1 MRISSELPESAE
13 MAFMIPDWLR
23 YEIREKREWLA
34 AKLLDVRRWINRQ
47 DPRIIMGITVFTV
60 LAFIIVVISLFSG
73 PEAPEIKEFEKA
85 WYYDLNTGKLFVA
98 KSGLV
103 PPIEA
108 PSGPLPDG
116 RPAGVRAHVFT
127 FAAEPNESERF
138 IGFLET
144 TDPNAEFTGS
154 GPDEGRTGGF
164 VSWGE
169 GKLIRRV
176 EDEKWVSGSS
186 KEARAILNDVF
197 APNEN
202 AERPRS
208 CIPK

>member
-1 MRISSELPESAE
+1 
-13 MAFMIPDWLR
+13 MIPDWLR
-23 YEIREKREWLA
+23 YEIRENWGKLA
-34 AKLLDVRRWINRQ
+34 AKFGILRRWINRQ
-47 DPRIIMGITVFTV
+47 DPRIIIGITVVTV
-60 LAFIIVVISLFSG
+60 FLLVVVVINLLSG
-73 PEAPEIKEFEKA
+73 PEAPEIKEFKKA

-103 PPIEA
+103 LPIEA

-127 FAAEPNESERF
+127 FAAEPNESDRF

-144 TDPNAEFTGS
+144 TDPNAAINSSGS
-154 GPDEGRTGGF
+154 DVGRRGGF
-164 VSWGE
+164 ANWGY

-186 KEARAILNDVF
+186 KEARAIFNDAF

-208 CIPK
+208 CPPK

>member
-1 MRISSELPESAE
+1 
-13 MAFMIPDWLR
+13 MAFRIPDWLR
-23 YEIREKREWLA
+23 YEMREKWERVA
-34 AKLLDVRRWINRQ
+34 AKLLDLRRWINRQ
-47 DPRIIMGITVFTV
+47 DPRIIIGITVVTV
-60 LAFIIVVISLFSG
+60 FLLVVVVISLLSG
-73 PEAPEIKEFEKA
+73 PGAPEVKEFKKG

-127 FAAEPNESERF
+127 FAAEPNESDRF

-144 TDPNAEFTGS
+144 TDPNTVINGS
-154 GPDEGRTGGF
+154 GSDGWRSGGF
-164 VSWGE
+164 ASWGE

-176 EDEKWVSGSS
+176 GDEKWVSGSS
-186 KEARAILNDVF
+186 KEARVILDETF
-197 APNEN
+197 APDEN

-208 CIPK
+208 CPPK

>member
-1 MRISSELPESAE
+1 
-13 MAFMIPDWLR
+13 MIPDWLR
-23 YEIREKREWLA
+23 YEIREMWEWVA

-47 DPRIIMGITVFTV
+47 DPRIIIGITVVTV
-60 LAFIIVVISLFSG
+60 FLLVVVVISLLSG
-73 PEAPEIKEFEKA
+73 PEAPEIKEFKKA
-85 WYYDLNTGKLFVA
+85 WYYDLNTGTLFAA

-116 RPAGVRAHVFT
+116 SPAGVRAHVFT
-127 FAAEPNESERF
+127 FAAEPNESDRF

-144 TDPNAEFTGS
+144 MDPNAAINSS
-154 GPDEGRTGGF
+154 GPDGGRRGGF
-164 VSWGE
+164 ASWGE

-186 KEARAILNDVF
+186 KEARAIFNDAF

-208 CIPK
+208 CPPK

>member
-1 MRISSELPESAE
+1 
-13 MAFMIPDWLR
+13 MIPDWLR
-23 YEIREKREWLA
+23 YEIGERWESVA
-34 AKLLDVRRWINRQ
+34 AKFGDLRRWINRQ
-47 DPRIIMGITVFTV
+47 DPRLIIGITVFTV
-60 LAFIIVVISLFSG
+60 LMLIGVIGLFSG
-73 PEAPEIKEFEKA
+73 PGAPEVQEFKKA

-98 KSGLV
+98 KGGLI

-116 RPAGVRAHVFT
+116 SPAGVRAYVFT
-127 FAAEPNESERF
+127 FAAEPNESDRF

-144 TDPNAEFTGS
+144 TDPNAGINGS
-154 GPDEGRTGGF
+154 GSEGGRRGGF
-164 VSWGE
+164 ASWGQ

-186 KEARAILNDVF
+186 KEARAILDEAF
-197 APNEN
+197 APDEN

-208 CIPK
+208 CPPK

>member
-1 MRISSELPESAE
+1 
-13 MAFMIPDWLR
+13 MIPDWLR
-23 YEIREKREWLA
+23 YEIRERWEWVA
-34 AKLLDVRRWINRQ
+34 AKFGDLRRWINRQ
-47 DPRIIMGITVFTV
+47 DPRLIIGVTVVTVFILFV
-60 LAFIIVVISLFSG
+60 VVISLLSG
-73 PEAPEIKEFEKA
+73 PGAPEVKEFEKA

-98 KSGLV
+98 KSSLI

-116 RPAGVRAHVFT
+116 SPAGVRAHVFT
-127 FAAEPNESERF
+127 FAAEPNDSDRF

-144 TDPNAEFTGS
+144 TDPNALNNGS
-154 GPDEGRTGGF
+154 GSDEVRRGGF
-164 VSWGE
+164 ASWGQ

-176 EDEKWVSGSS
+176 EDEKWISGSS
-186 KEARAILNDVF
+186 KEARAIFNDAF

-208 CIPK
+208 CPPR